1 MANFKAFYNEAKYIF
16 KDRISLMIML
26 DVMLMALMRHVIFI
40 FQK

>member
-1 MANFKAFYNEAKYIF
+1 MEILKLFIMRLSIF
-16 KDRISLMIML
+16 LRIESLMIML

>member
-16 KDRISLMIML
+16 KDRILMIML
-26 DVMLMALMRHVIFI
+26 DAMLMALMRRVIFI